1 MSDRISVLAIDDDKM
16 ISKLLLHALPENNFE
31 LYSAEDGPSGLDIV
45 KEQNIDVILLDWV
58 MPGMEGI
65 EVLRRLKLN
74 KDTMNIPVFMLTGKN
89 NKQDID
95 KAISLGIE
103 DYIIKPFTSSEL
115 PELIRSAV
123 EKNKAANGG
132 KKKFSIKS
140 LSGVFGSS
148 KSR

>member
-1 MSDRISVLAIDDDKM
+1 
-16 ISKLLLHALPENNFE
+16 
-31 LYSAEDGPSGLDIV
+31 
-45 KEQNIDVILLDWV
+45 

-95 KAISLGIE
+95 QAISLGIE

-115 PELIRSAV
+115 PELICKTA
-123 EKNKAANGG
+123 EKNNAGKGS
-132 KKKFSIKS
+132 KKKFSLNKS
-140 LSGVFGSS
+140 LSGLFGSS
-148 KSR
+148 KG

>member
-16 ISKLLLHALPENNFE
+16 IRQLLLHALPESNFE
-31 LYSAEDGPSGLDIV
+31 LHTAEDGLSGLDIAQT
-45 KEQNIDVILLDWV
+45 QNIDVILLDWV

-95 KAISLGIE
+95 QAISLGIE
-103 DYIIKPFTSSEL
+103 DYIIKPFGT
-115 PELIRSAV
+115 
-123 EKNKAANGG
+123 
-132 KKKFSIKS
+132 
-140 LSGVFGSS
+140 
-148 KSR
+148 